1 MLKKNYGI
9 KEKNQNIGFLLL
21 HSLPSPE
28 NPALQ
33 VQINEPTVL
42 LQYASAE
49 QSCDPEEHS
58 SVSSTK
64 QWDPTLTKD

>member
-1 MLKKNYGI
+1 MLKKSNKI
-9 KEKNQNIGFLLL
+9 KRKLNVGFLLL
-21 HSLPSPE
+21 HLLPSPE
-28 NPALQ
+28 NPTLQ

-64 QWDPTLTKD
+64 Q